1 MVRKD
6 TGYDFSLPK
15 FAEAVFMPYDM
26 LYPRVYCCV
35 RQKRLH
41 SATAA
46 WSILGLFK
54 PHDVIMSLAVFLKV
68 TQVFLCRTIKNM

>member
-26 LYPRVYCCV
+26 LCPRVYCCV

-54 PHDVIMSLAVFLKV
+54 PHDVIMSLVVFLKV